1 MNISANSVTPV
12 NGGTPLTD
20 TPINDP
26 AGVLVGKFDG
36 EKTYNGAANLPQGA
50 ASLAGAEFTVK
61 YYDGFYDTAEQA
73 EEMCIRD
80 RSWASTEIQAVPRS
94 SSFKCRM
101 DRSSL
106 DTVQTTDGPCPPMA
120 ATPLMP

>member
-1 MNISANSVTPV
+1 MVHKLMERLKNSKAFHLLMALALVVSSLPV
-12 NGGTPLTD
+12 QAFAAEAQTLAVQRAR
-20 TPINDP
+20 
-26 AGVLVGKFDG
+26 AG
-36 EKTYNGAANLPQGA
+36 
-50 ASLAGAEFTVK
+50 LA
-61 YYDGFYDTAEQA
+61 
-73 EEMCIRD
+73 M
-80 RSWASTEIQAVPRS
+80 SWASTEIQAVPRS